1 LFAGLVSLIPKTP
14 DNRQT
19 GCHGHA
25 VQFLAVGHKIRIS
38 FLRNAEQIQ
47 KNLDKIQKN
56 LDLIEEIQ
64 RKFRGNSEEIQR
76 KFRRNS
82 NLFKENLDRI

>member
-1 LFAGLVSLIPKTP
+1 MWLAVWIVCRTSILDPKTST
-14 DNRQT
+14 NRQT

-25 VQFLAVGHKIRIS
+25 ILAVGNKIRIS

-56 LDLIEEIQ
+56 LDLIEEI
-64 RKFRGNSEEIQR
+64 
-76 KFRRNS
+76 
-82 NLFKENLDRI
+82 